1 MHYKIVYLP
10 GAVKDLRDLL
20 TFYSYLSGKTEAKN
34 ITDFI
39 QKQIHTLVEF
49 PDLGSSTN
57 DTLLDSMGFRK
68 LLVSYSSRLE
78 FVAII
83 KHIDD
88 SLYVYCIANTR
99 QNYINHLKTTV

>member
-10 GAVKDLRDLL
+10 GSVKDLRQLL
-20 TFYSYLSGKTEAKN
+20 TFHSYSFGKTEAKN

-39 QKQIHTLVEF
+39 QKQIHTLEEF

-57 DTLLDSMGFRK
+57 DRLLDSMGFRK
-68 LLVSYSSRLE
+68 LLISYSSKLK

-88 SLYVYCIANTR
+88 SVFVYCIANTR
-99 QNYINHLKTTV
+99 QNYIANIKKTV